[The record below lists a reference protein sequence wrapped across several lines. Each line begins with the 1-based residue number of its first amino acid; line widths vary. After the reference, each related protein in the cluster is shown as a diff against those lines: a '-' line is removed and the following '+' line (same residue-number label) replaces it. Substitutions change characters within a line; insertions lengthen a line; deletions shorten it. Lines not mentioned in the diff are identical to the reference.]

1 MTELPINKKEYEF
14 SVLIID
20 FIAKIK
26 KYNSDNNDIYNLK
39 FFPEIKGYKIRFD
52 VDDYQFEI
60 RLKKNLINGLNI
72 RKYVNGRFQKGYSF
86 HSHSPQD
93 NEFIINRLMR

>member
-1 MTELPINKKEYEF
+1 MSELPINKKEYEF

-39 FFPEIKGYKIRFD
+39 FCPEIKGYKIQFE
-52 VDDYQFEI
+52 VDGNQSEI
-60 RLKKNLINGLNI
+60 RLKNNLLNGIDIKKYINGI
-72 RKYVNGRFQKGYSF
+72 FQKGYSY
-86 HSHSPQD
+86 HSLSPQD
-93 NEFIINRLMR
+93 NEEIINKIMQ